1 MILPIYSYGHPILRQ
16 KTDEIDAN
24 YPDLKPL
31 IENMWETMYNANG
44 LGLAAPQIGLA
55 IRLFIIDAS
64 PFASDPEI
72 SEDEKQIMENF
83 KHVFIN
89 PTVINFGGELTDFN
103 EGCLSIPDI
112 RSEVTREEEVTIS
125 YYDLDFNHHQ
135 LHLTGLA
142 SRVVQHEYD
151 HIEGKLF
158 TDKLSPFKRK
168 ILKSKLVQIEKG
180 NIKIDYPMEFTKTMK
195 RNINDKSR

>member
-1 MILPIYSYGHPILRQ
+1 MILPIYSFGHPILRQ

-24 YPDLKPL
+24 YPDLKAL
-31 IENMWETMYNANG
+31 IDNMWETMYNANG
-44 LGLAAPQIGLA
+44 VGLAAPQIGLA
-55 IRLFIIDAS
+55 LRLFIIDAR
-64 PFASDPEI
+64 PFAADPEI
-72 SEDEKQIMENF
+72 SEVEKQIIENF

-89 PTVINFGGELTDFN
+89 PTVIESGSKLIDFN
-103 EGCLSIPDI
+103 
-112 RSEVTREEEVTIS
+112 
-125 YYDLDFNHHQ
+125 NHQ

-168 ILKSKLVQIEKG
+168 ILKSKLTQIEKG
-180 NIKIDYPMEFTKTMK
+180 NIKIDYPMEFAKTMK
-195 RNINDKSR
+195 PNNNGKSR

>member
-24 YPDLKPL
+24 YPDLKAL
-31 IENMWETMYNANG
+31 IDNMWETMYNANG
-44 LGLAAPQIGLA
+44 VGLAAPQIGLA
-55 IRLFIIDAS
+55 LRLFIIDAR
-64 PFASDPEI
+64 PFAADPEI
-72 SEDEKQIMENF
+72 SEVEKQIIENF

-89 PTVINFGGELTDFN
+89 PTVIESGGELIDFN

-112 RSEVTREEEVTIS
+112 RGEVTRDDEVTIS

-158 TDKLSPFKRK
+158 TDKISPFKRK
-168 ILKSKLVQIEKG
+168 ILKSKLTQIEKG
-180 NIKIDYPMEFTKTMK
+180 NIKIDYPMEFAKTMK
-195 RNINDKSR
+195 PNNNGKSR